1 MVLQMRSFFQWIR
14 LFFVRA
20 YYILKHSVIAFIDNN
35 DYLKASALTFYTL
48 ISIVPVLAVAF
59 GIAKG
64 FGFEQYLEKELREVF
79 NDQKEVIG
87 YAMQFA
93 MTLLQNAQGGVIAG
107 VGLIT
112 LLWTNLSMLGN
123 IENALNDIWK
133 VRQPRAF
140 TKKLSDYL
148 AAMIICP
155 IVLVVSSSLSVYLS
169 TQITESVKENPYLE
183 VMSPYLFFLLRL
195 LPFILSSL
203 LFIVIYLFIPN
214 VKIRTA
220 PRVWAGILAGIAF
233 QFWQWVYITFQVK
246 ISNYGAVYGTFAAL
260 PLFLI
265 WVQVSWLI
273 VLAGAEL
280 AAHLENEL
288 SCTEYKSP
296 DLIRKASQNELGLL
310 ILNRCI
316 QAYSKGEP
324 APTSLEIAQ
333 NLGISLMTA
342 QQMIY
347 LLEEGGVLTEVDLK
361 GDSACGYQPRKDA
374 RLFTVKGICDTI
386 EKQLGWVVSVEKSET
401 LEHIADCVQEINQ
414 AAETSQAN
422 INMEMLQNIV
432 AQKVLETEPEY

>member
-1 MVLQMRSFFQWIR
+1 MILQQIR
-14 LFFVRA
+14 LFFRWIRQFFTRT
-20 YYILKHSVIAFIDNN
+20 YFILKHSVVAFIENN

-48 ISIVPVLAVAF
+48 ISIVPALAVAF

-79 NDQKEVIG
+79 EEQKEVIG

-93 MTLLQNAQGGVIAG
+93 MTMLQNAQGGVIAG

-133 VRQPRAF
+133 VRKPRSF
-140 TKKLSDYL
+140 SKKLTDYL

-155 IVLVVSSSLSVYLS
+155 IVLVVSSSLSVYLN
-169 TQITESVKENPYLE
+169 TQITETVKENPYLE
-183 VMSPYLFFLLRL
+183 VMSPYLLFLLKL
-195 LPFILSSL
+195 VPYVLSSL

-214 VKIRTA
+214 VTIRTA
-220 PRVWAGILAGIAF
+220 PRVWAGIIAGFAF
-233 QFWQWVYITFQVK
+233 QFWQWIYITFQVG

-288 SCTEYKSP
+288 SCTEYKAP
-296 DLIRKASQNELGLL
+296 NLIRRVSQNELGLL
-310 ILNRCI
+310 ILHLCI

-324 APTSLEIAQ
+324 APTSLQIAQ
-333 NLGISLMTA
+333 ALGISLMVA
-342 QQMIY
+342 QRMIY
-347 LLEEGGVLTEVDLK
+347 LLEEGEILTEVNLK
-361 GDSACGYQPRKDA
+361 GESFYGYQPRKDA
-374 RLFTVKGICDTI
+374 RLFTIQGVCDRI
-386 EKQLGWVVSVEKSET
+386 EKELGWVVSVEKSAT
-401 LEHIADCVQEINQ
+401 LEQISDCLQEINR
-414 AAETSQAN
+414 AAEASEAN
-422 INMEMLQNIV
+422 ITMEMLQ
-432 AQKVLETEPEY
+432 AHLTQK